1 MVFWPLGPM
10 NGAAALCMHANNAV
24 MMENLPGPVG
34 VMKEKMVKENHQ
46 NGKEWNVAGLV
57 TLLECFWI

>member
-1 MVFWPLGPM
+1 
-10 NGAAALCMHANNAV
+10 MHANNAV